1 MSDARVTSS
10 LIIWVSCDKH
20 REPQPDLTRS
30 CASASR
36 RNTLRPSD
44 GGQWVPAGILREKIP
59 AGHDKPPPFP
69 SHPPRRQAIP
79 LPACPTSH
87 VIPTLARQPRPA
99 PYLPLPA
106 LSSPDDPPHP
116 YSRHAPEADGQQ
128 ASSKD
133 AGSRFDSRRGF
144 ESPPGA
150 L

>member
-1 MSDARVTSS
+1 VSDARVTSS

-79 LPACPTSH
+79 LSIPPAPPTSH
-87 VIPTLARQPRPA
+87 PPSSLPDKPRHPHPRPTA
-99 PYLPLPA
+99 QASTVPA
-106 LSSPDDPPHP
+106 LTRPVLPRRPTPPLLTP
-116 YSRHAPEADGQQ
+116 CP
-128 ASSKD
+128 
-133 AGSRFDSRRGF
+133 
-144 ESPPGA
+144 
-150 L
+150 